1 MRKSGIKA
9 VIIATAL
16 AMTVT
21 AATATTVTAKKK
33 AKKTVVKLVNLDTA
47 ARKYVNKANA
57 SANKKKGTTSLK
69 VSVKGSVS
77 EGKFKKAVK
86 AIHCKG
92 LKSGTKAAFNDEV
105 LCPVWSKLS
114 VEDSGWYRKSDGK
127 YVNGGKYT
135 TFKVKFNNKK
145 MHEYSSYGK
154 VNYMKQAEKEIYNT
168 LAIFEKDFG
177 RKLTKAE
184 LGTFAVGY
192 CGDNGGLHFDG
203 NGGRKHNGNYVTSCA
218 KGISEKGTKG
228 GTNCMTRANAATR
241 VMRILGFKE
250 NECGIVANYATNHD
264 WNWWKV
270 SGTIY
275 VGDPSNM
282 GAFFVDDKGKEI
294 NPWVGDSISIDAIE
308 VGWGCVV
315 ENFFKLPEDAKWK
328 YLGYESYE
336 AYNEYKD
343 SLLYKVQNFYDM
355 DAYKKLDTLDPTVD
369 FETFT
374 KYQPICGLRTIT
386 EEECAKVIK
395 KTGNIWNIEPSDG
408 KKGTKW
414 KHSTI
419 HF

>member
-9 VIIATAL
+9 VILATAL
-16 AMTVT
+16 AMVVPTI
-21 AATATTVTAKKK
+21 ATTTVTAKKK
-33 AKKTVVKLVNLDTA
+33 AKKTVVKLVSLDTA

-86 AIHCKG
+86 AIHCRG

-105 LCPVWSKLS
+105 LCPVWSNLS
-114 VEDSGWYRKSDGK
+114 VEDND
-127 YVNGGKYT
+127 KYT
-135 TFKVKFNNKK
+135 TFEVKFNNKK

-192 CGDNGGLHFDG
+192 CGDNGGKHCGG
-203 NGGRKHNGNYVTSCA
+203 NGGEKYNDGSIYNDAYLDSCA
-218 KGISEKGTKG
+218 KGVTEKGTPG
-228 GTNCMTRANAATR
+228 WVACQGTANATTR

-250 NECGIVANYATNHD
+250 NECGIVYNDGTNHA

-294 NPWVGDSISIDAIE
+294 DWQE
-308 VGWGCVV
+308 VGWGSVA
-315 ENFFKLPEDAKWK
+315 ENFFVLSDQEIWK
-328 YLGYESYE
+328 YTEYGSYE
-336 AYNEYKD
+336 EWNKAKLDYIRNTTDFD
-343 SLLYKVQNFYDM
+343 SKE
-355 DAYKKLDTLDPTVD
+355 AKIEYKKLYPRVD
-369 FETFT
+369 FETYT
-374 KYQPICGLRTIT
+374 QYQPISGLRTIT
-386 EEECAKVIK
+386 EKECAKLIK
-395 KTGNIWNIEPSDG
+395 KYGNDGPVYIDASDG

>member
-21 AATATTVTAKKK
+21 ATTATTVTAKKK
-33 AKKTVVKLVNLDTA
+33 AKKTVVKLVSLDTA
-47 ARKYVNKANA
+47 ARKYVSKANS
-57 SANKKKGTTSLK
+57 SANKKKGTTGLT

-114 VEDSGWYRKSDGK
+114 VDD
-127 YVNGGKYT
+127 NGKYT
-135 TFKVKFNNKK
+135 TFKVKFDNKK
-145 MHEYSSYGK
+145 MHGYSSYGK

-192 CGDNGGLHFDG
+192 CGDNGGKHCGG
-203 NGGRKHNGNYVTSCA
+203 NGGEKYNDGSIYNDAYLDSCA
-218 KGISEKGTKG
+218 KGVTEKGTPG
-228 GTNCMTRANAATR
+228 WVACQGTANATTR

-250 NECGIVANYATNHD
+250 NECGIVYNDGTNHA

-294 NPWVGDSISIDAIE
+294 DWQE
-308 VGWGCVV
+308 VGWGSVT
-315 ENFFKLPEDAKWK
+315 ENFFKLPENAKWK

-343 SLLYKVQNFYDM
+343 SL
-355 DAYKKLDTLDPTVD
+355 AYKYINFRDQEAKAEWKKLDPTVN
-369 FETFT
+369 FETYT
-374 KYQPICGLRTIT
+374 QYQPISGLRTLT
-386 EEECAKVIK
+386 EGECAKLIK
-395 KTGNIWNIEPSDG
+395 KYGNDGPVYIDASDG

>member
-21 AATATTVTAKKK
+21 ATTATTVTAKKK
-33 AKKTVVKLVNLDTA
+33 AKKTVVKLVSLDTA

-57 SANKKKGTTSLK
+57 SANKKKGTTSLT
-69 VSVKGSVS
+69 VNVKGSVS

-114 VEDSGWYRKSDGK
+114 VDDSGWYRKSDGK

-135 TFKVKFNNKK
+135 TFEVKFNNKK

-192 CGDNGGLHFDG
+192 CGQRGGLHFGGD
-203 NGGRKHNGNYVTSCA
+203 GGRKHNGDYVKSCA
-218 KGISEKGTKG
+218 KGISEDDTKG
-228 GTNCMTRANAATR
+228 GANCMAKANAATR

-270 SGTIY
+270 SGTI
-275 VGDPSNM
+275 
-282 GAFFVDDKGKEI
+282 
-294 NPWVGDSISIDAIE
+294 
-308 VGWGCVV
+308 
-315 ENFFKLPEDAKWK
+315 
-328 YLGYESYE
+328 
-336 AYNEYKD
+336 
-343 SLLYKVQNFYDM
+343 
-355 DAYKKLDTLDPTVD
+355 
-369 FETFT
+369 
-374 KYQPICGLRTIT
+374 
-386 EEECAKVIK
+386 
-395 KTGNIWNIEPSDG
+395 
-408 KKGTKW
+408 
-414 KHSTI
+414 
-419 HF
+419 

>member
-16 AMTVT
+16 AIAVPTI
-21 AATATTVTAKKK
+21 ATTTVTAKKK
-33 AKKTVVKLVNLDTA
+33 VKKTVVKLVSLDTA

-77 EGKFKKAVK
+77 EGKFRNAVSK
-86 AIHCKG
+86 IHCKNVKKITAKVF
-92 LKSGTKAAFNDEV
+92 KSEI
-105 LCPVWSKLS
+105 LCPNWSRLS
-114 VEDSGWYRKSDGK
+114 VDD
-127 YVNGGKYT
+127 NDKYT
-135 TFKVKFNNKK
+135 TFEVKFNNKK
-145 MHEYSSYGK
+145 MHNFSSYGK
-154 VNYMKQAEKEIYNT
+154 VNYFEEVEKKIYKN
-168 LAIFEKDFG
+168 LAVFQKDFG

-192 CGDNGGLHFDG
+192 CGN
-203 NGGRKHNGNYVTSCA
+203 NGGRNSGGDGGRTYKDLGGYDSIYDHDYLDSCA
-218 KGISEKGTKG
+218 KGIAGKESKGVACAGLTK
-228 GTNCMTRANAATR
+228 AATR

-250 NECGIVANYATNHD
+250 NECGVVNNDGTNHA

-275 VGDPSNM
+275 VGDPTSM

-294 NPWVGDSISIDAIE
+294 NGNMSSDETYVQ
-308 VGWGCVV
+308 WGNVLSNKFEIPRMDV
-315 ENFFKLPEDAKWK
+315 WK
-328 YLGYESYE
+328 YTEYTSYE
-336 AYNEYKD
+336 EWDKAVKSFNEKYAGNWSDEADAQIDK
-343 SLLYKVQNFYDM
+343 LY
-355 DAYKKLDTLDPTVD
+355 PRVD

-374 KYQPICGLRTIT
+374 KYQPICGFRTIT
-386 EEECAKVIK
+386 EEECAAVIK
-395 KTGNIWNIEPSDG
+395 KTGDNWYIEPSDG

>member
-16 AMTVT
+16 AMAVPTI
-21 AATATTVTAKKK
+21 ATTTVTAKKK
-33 AKKTVVKLVNLDTA
+33 AKKTVVKLVSLDTA

-57 SANKKKGTTSLK
+57 SANKKKGTTSLT
-69 VSVKGSVS
+69 VSIKGSVS

-114 VEDSGWYRKSDGK
+114 VDD
-127 YVNGGKYT
+127 NDKYT
-135 TFKVKFNNKK
+135 TFEVKFNNKK

-154 VNYMKQAEKEIYNT
+154 VNYMKQTEKEIYNA

-192 CGDNGGLHFDG
+192 CGVEGGRHKGG
-203 NGGRKHNGNYVTSCA
+203 NGGEKYDGSYISSCA
-218 KGISEKGTKG
+218 RAISAGTKG
-228 GTNCMTRANAATR
+228 PGVMCQGTADATTR
-241 VMRILGFKE
+241 VMRVLGFKE
-250 NECGIVANYATNHD
+250 NECGVVYNDGTNHC

-275 VGDPSNM
+275 VGDPSSM

-294 NPWVGDSISIDAIE
+294 NANIGMDNVCVQWGNVLSNKFE
-308 VGWGCVV
+308 VPRMDV
-315 ENFFKLPEDAKWK
+315 WK
-328 YLGYESYE
+328 YTEYGSYE
-336 AYNEYKD
+336 EWEKAVKSFNEKYAGNWSDEADAQIDK
-343 SLLYKVQNFYDM
+343 LY
-355 DAYKKLDTLDPTVD
+355 PTVD
-369 FETFT
+369 FKTFT
-374 KYQPICGLRTIT
+374 KYQPISGLCTIT
-386 EEECAKVIK
+386 EKECAKVIK
-395 KTGNIWNIEPSDG
+395 KTGDNWYIEPSDG

>member
-154 VNYMKQAEKEIYNT
+154 VNYMKQTEKEIYNT

-192 CGDNGGLHFDG
+192 CGDEGGLHRGGDG
-203 NGGRKHNGNYVTSCA
+203 GSKWKGDYTNNCA
-218 KGISEKGTKG
+218 KGISEEGTKG
-228 GTNCMTRANAATR
+228 GANCETKANAATR
-241 VMRILGFKE
+241 AMRILGFKE
-250 NECGIVANYATNHD
+250 NECGIVYNYATNHG

-275 VGDPSNM
+275 VGDPTSM

-294 NPWVGDSISIDAIE
+294 DWQE
-308 VGWGCVV
+308 VGWGSVV
-315 ENFFKLPEDAKWK
+315 ENCFVLSDQEIWK
-328 YLGYESYE
+328 YTEYGSYE
-336 AYNEYKD
+336 EWNKAKLNYIRNTTDFD
-343 SLLYKVQNFYDM
+343 SKE
-355 DAYKKLDTLDPTVD
+355 AKIEYKKLYPRVD
-369 FETFT
+369 FETYT
-374 KYQPICGLRTIT
+374 QYQPISGLRTIT
-386 EEECAKVIK
+386 EKECAKVIK
-395 KTGNIWNIEPSDG
+395 KTGDNWYIEPSDG

>member
-21 AATATTVTAKKK
+21 ATTATTVTAKKK
-33 AKKTVVKLVNLDTA
+33 AKKTVVKLVSLDTA

-57 SANKKKGTTSLK
+57 SANKKKGTTSLT
-69 VSVKGSVS
+69 VNVKGSVS

-105 LCPVWSKLS
+105 LCPVWSNLS
-114 VEDSGWYRKSDGK
+114 VKRT
-127 YVNGGKYT
+127 GKYT

-145 MHEYSSYGK
+145 MHGYSSYGK

-192 CGDNGGLHFDG
+192 CGDEGGLHRGGDG
-203 NGGRKHNGNYVTSCA
+203 GSKWKGDYTNNCA
-218 KGISEKGTKG
+218 KGISEEGTKG
-228 GTNCMTRANAATR
+228 GANCETKANAATR

-250 NECGIVANYATNHD
+250 NECGIVYNYATNHG

-275 VGDPSNM
+275 VGDPTSM

-294 NPWVGDSISIDAIE
+294 DWQE
-308 VGWGCVV
+308 VGWGCVT
-315 ENFFKLPEDAKWK
+315 ENFFKLPENAKWK

-343 SLLYKVQNFYDM
+343 SL
-355 DAYKKLDTLDPTVD
+355 AYKYINFRDQEAKAEWKKLDPTVD

-374 KYQPICGLRTIT
+374 KYQPISGLRTIT
-386 EEECAKVIK
+386 EKECAAVIK
-395 KTGNIWNIEPSDG
+395 KYYGKEWRTDDETTYIDPSDG

>member
-16 AMTVT
+16 AMAVPTI
-21 AATATTVTAKKK
+21 ATTTVTAKKK
-33 AKKTVVKLVNLDTA
+33 AKKTVVKLVSLDTA

-77 EGKFKKAVK
+77 EGKFRAAVK

-105 LCPVWSKLS
+105 LCPVWSNLS
-114 VEDSGWYRKSDGK
+114 VKRT
-127 YVNGGKYT
+127 GKYT

-145 MHEYSSYGK
+145 MHGYSSYGK

-168 LAIFEKDFG
+168 LGVFEKDFG

-192 CGDNGGLHFDG
+192 CGMEGGLHFDG
-203 NGGRKHNGNYVTSCA
+203 NGVKDGQGGKDCTTSCA

-228 GTNCMTRANAATR
+228 STNCSGRADATTR

-250 NECGIVANYATNHD
+250 NECGVVYNYATNHA

-270 SGTIY
+270 SRTIY
-275 VGDPSNM
+275 VGDPTSM

-294 NPWVGDSISIDAIE
+294 DWQE
-308 VGWGCVV
+308 VGWGSVV
-315 ENFFKLPEDAKWK
+315 ENCFVLSDQEIWK
-328 YLGYESYE
+328 YTEYGSYE
-336 AYNEYKD
+336 EWNKAVKD
-343 SLLYKVQNFYDM
+343 YWNNTTDFDSKE
-355 DAYKKLDTLDPTVD
+355 AKIEYKKLYPRVD
-369 FETFT
+369 FETYT
-374 KYQPICGLRTIT
+374 QYQPISGLRTIT
-386 EEECAKVIK
+386 EKECAKVIK
-395 KTGNIWNIEPSDG
+395 KTGDNWYIEPSDG

>member
-9 VIIATAL
+9 VILATAL

-21 AATATTVTAKKK
+21 AANATTVTAKKK
-33 AKKTVVKLVNLDTA
+33 AKKTVVKLVSLDTA
-47 ARKYVNKANA
+47 ARKYVNKANS

-77 EGKFKKAVK
+77 EEKFKKAVK

-105 LCPVWSKLS
+105 LCPVWSNLS
-114 VEDSGWYRKSDGK
+114 VKRTD
-127 YVNGGKYT
+127 KYT

-145 MHEYSSYGK
+145 MHGYSSYGK

-192 CGDNGGLHFDG
+192 CGDNGGVHCGG
-203 NGGRKHNGNYVTSCA
+203 NGGEKYNDGSIYNDAYLDSCA
-218 KGISEKGTKG
+218 KGVTEKGTPG
-228 GTNCMTRANAATR
+228 WVACQGTANAATR

-250 NECGIVANYATNHD
+250 NECGIVYNDGTNHA

-282 GAFFVDDKGKEI
+282 GAFFVDDRGKEI
-294 NPWVGDSISIDAIE
+294 NGNTSSDDTYVQ
-308 VGWGCVV
+308 WGNVLS
-315 ENFFKLPEDAKWK
+315 NKFYLHKDLNWK
-328 YLGYESYE
+328 YFGYESRDAQWNCEETLRHKYLDLGDEKAGDELDKLYE
-336 AYNEYKD
+336 
-343 SLLYKVQNFYDM
+343 VTM
-355 DAYKKLDTLDPTVD
+355 D

-374 KYQPICGLRTIT
+374 KYQSISGLRTIT
-386 EEECAKVIK
+386 EKECAKVIK
-395 KTGNIWNIEPSDG
+395 KTGDNWYIEPSDG

>member
-33 AKKTVVKLVNLDTA
+33 AKKTVVKLVSLDTA
-47 ARKYVNKANA
+47 ARKYVNKANS
-57 SANKKKGTTSLK
+57 SANKKKGTTSLT

-154 VNYMKQAEKEIYNT
+154 VNYMKQAEKEIYST

-192 CGDNGGLHFDG
+192 CGQRGGLHFGGD
-203 NGGRKHNGNYVTSCA
+203 GGRKHNGDYVKSCA
-218 KGISEKGTKG
+218 KGISEDDTKG
-228 GTNCMTRANAATR
+228 GANCMAKANAATR

-250 NECGIVANYATNHD
+250 DECGIVANYATNHD

-294 NPWVGDSISIDAIE
+294 DWQE
-308 VGWGCVV
+308 VGWGSVA
-315 ENFFKLPEDAKWK
+315 ENCFVLSDQEIWK
-328 YLGYESYE
+328 YTEYGSYE
-336 AYNEYKD
+336 EWNKAVKD
-343 SLLYKVQNFYDM
+343 YWNNTTDFDSKE
-355 DAYKKLDTLDPTVD
+355 AKIEYKKLYPRVD
-369 FETFT
+369 FETYT
-374 KYQPICGLRTIT
+374 QYQPISGLRTIT
-386 EEECAKVIK
+386 EGECAKLIK
-395 KTGNIWNIEPSDG
+395 KYGNDGPVYIDASDG

>member
-16 AMTVT
+16 AMTVPT
-21 AATATTVTAKKK
+21 IATTTVTAKKK
-33 AKKTVVKLVNLDTA
+33 AKKTVVKLVSLDTA
-47 ARKYVNKANA
+47 ARKYVNKANS

-114 VEDSGWYRKSDGK
+114 VDD
-127 YVNGGKYT
+127 NDKYT

-145 MHEYSSYGK
+145 MHRYSSYGK
-154 VNYMKQAEKEIYNT
+154 VNYMKQTEKEIYNT
-168 LAIFEKDFG
+168 LAVFEKDFG

-192 CGDNGGLHFDG
+192 CGMEGGLHFDG
-203 NGGRKHNGNYVTSCA
+203 NGVKDGQGGEDCTTSCA

-228 GTNCMTRANAATR
+228 STNCSGRADATTR

-250 NECGIVANYATNHD
+250 NECGVVYNYATNHA

-275 VGDPSNM
+275 VGDPTSM

-294 NPWVGDSISIDAIE
+294 NANMSSDETYVQ
-308 VGWGCVV
+308 WGNVLS
-315 ENFFKLPEDAKWK
+315 NKFYLHNDLNWK
-328 YLGYESYE
+328 YFGYESRETQSDYMETLLNRYWNFGDKE
-336 AYNEYKD
+336 AVDEFD
-343 SLLYKVQNFYDM
+343 
-355 DAYKKLDTLDPTVD
+355 KLGEVTMD

-374 KYQPICGLRTIT
+374 KYQPISGLRTIT
-386 EEECAKVIK
+386 EGECAKVIK
-395 KTGNIWNIEPSDG
+395 KTGDNWYIEPSDG

>member
-16 AMTVT
+16 AMAVPTI
-21 AATATTVTAKKK
+21 ATTTVTAKKK
-33 AKKTVVKLVNLDTA
+33 AKKTVVKLVSLDTA

-57 SANKKKGTTSLK
+57 SANKKKGTTSLT
-69 VSVKGSVS
+69 VSIKGSVS

-114 VEDSGWYRKSDGK
+114 VDD
-127 YVNGGKYT
+127 NDKYT
-135 TFKVKFNNKK
+135 TFEVKFNNKK

-192 CGDNGGLHFDG
+192 CGQRGGLHFGGDG
-203 NGGRKHNGNYVTSCA
+203 GSKWKGDYINNCA

-228 GTNCMTRANAATR
+228 GANCETKANAATR

-250 NECGIVANYATNHD
+250 NECGIVYNYATNHG

-294 NPWVGDSISIDAIE
+294 DWQE
-308 VGWGCVV
+308 VGWGCVA
-315 ENFFKLPEDAKWK
+315 ENFFKLPENAKWK
-328 YLGYESYE
+328 YLGYESYK

-355 DAYKKLDTLDPTVD
+355 DAYKKLDTLDPTVN
-369 FETFT
+369 FETYT
-374 KYQPICGLRTIT
+374 QYQPISGLRTIT
-386 EEECAKVIK
+386 EKECAKLIK
-395 KTGNIWNIEPSDG
+395 KYGNDGPVYIDASDG

>member
-1 MRKSGIKA
+1 MRKSGIK
-9 VIIATAL
+9 VVVLATAL
-16 AMTVT
+16 AMAVT
-21 AATATTVTAKKK
+21 ATTATTVTAKKK
-33 AKKTVVKLVNLDTA
+33 AKKTVVKLVSLDTA
-47 ARKYVNKANA
+47 ARKYVSKANS
-57 SANKKKGTTSLK
+57 SANKKKGTTGLT

-114 VEDSGWYRKSDGK
+114 VDD
-127 YVNGGKYT
+127 NGKYT
-135 TFKVKFNNKK
+135 TFKVKFDNKK
-145 MHEYSSYGK
+145 MHGYSSYGK

-192 CGDNGGLHFDG
+192 CGDNGGKHCGG
-203 NGGRKHNGNYVTSCA
+203 NGGEKYNDGSIYNDAYLDSCA
-218 KGISEKGTKG
+218 KGVTEKGTPG
-228 GTNCMTRANAATR
+228 WVACQGTANATTR

-250 NECGIVANYATNHD
+250 NECGIVYNDGTNHA

-294 NPWVGDSISIDAIE
+294 DWQE
-308 VGWGCVV
+308 VGWGSVT
-315 ENFFKLPEDAKWK
+315 ENFFKLPENAKWK

-343 SLLYKVQNFYDM
+343 SL
-355 DAYKKLDTLDPTVD
+355 AYKYINFRDQEAKAEWKKLDPTVN
-369 FETFT
+369 FETYT
-374 KYQPICGLRTIT
+374 QYQPISGLRTLT
-386 EEECAKVIK
+386 EGECAKLIK
-395 KTGNIWNIEPSDG
+395 KYGNDGPVYIDASDG

>member
-1 MRKSGIKA
+1 MRKSGIKV

-16 AMTVT
+16 AMMVT
-21 AATATTVTAKKK
+21 ATTTTTVTAKKK
-33 AKKTVVKLVNLDTA
+33 AKKTVLKLVSLDTA
-47 ARKYVNKANA
+47 ARKYVNKANS
-57 SANKKKGTTSLK
+57 SANKKKGTTSLT

-77 EGKFKKAVK
+77 EGKFRNAVSK
-86 AIHCKG
+86 IHCKNVKKITAKVF
-92 LKSGTKAAFNDEV
+92 KSEI

-114 VEDSGWYRKSDGK
+114 VRD
-127 YVNGGKYT
+127 NGKYT

-145 MHEYSSYGK
+145 MHNFSSYGK
-154 VNYMKQAEKEIYNT
+154 VNYFEEVEKKIYKN
-168 LAIFEKDFG
+168 LAVFQKDFG

-192 CGDNGGLHFDG
+192 CGN
-203 NGGRKHNGNYVTSCA
+203 NGGRNSGGDGGRTYKDLGGYDSIYDHDYLDSCA
-218 KGISEKGTKG
+218 KGVAGKESKGVACAGLTK
-228 GTNCMTRANAATR
+228 AATR

-250 NECGIVANYATNHD
+250 NECGVVNNDGTNHA

-275 VGDPSNM
+275 VGDPTNM

-294 NPWVGDSISIDAIE
+294 NANMSSDDTYVQ
-308 VGWGCVV
+308 WGNVLS
-315 ENFFKLPEDAKWK
+315 NKFYLHNDLNWK
-328 YLGYESYE
+328 YFGYESRE
-336 AYNEYKD
+336 AQSDYMET
-343 SLLYKVQNFYDM
+343 LLNRYWNFGDEEAV
-355 DAYKKLDTLDPTVD
+355 DEFDKLGEVTMD

-374 KYQPICGLRTIT
+374 KYQPISGLRTIT
-386 EEECAKVIK
+386 EGECAKVIK
-395 KTGNIWNIEPSDG
+395 KTGDNWYIEPSDG

>member
-1 MRKSGIKA
+1 MRKSGIKM
-9 VIIATAL
+9 VILATAL

-21 AATATTVTAKKK
+21 ATTATTVTAKKK
-33 AKKTVVKLVNLDTA
+33 AKKTVVKLVSLDTA

-57 SANKKKGTTSLK
+57 SANKKKGTTSLT

-135 TFKVKFNNKK
+135 TFKVKFDNKK
-145 MHEYSSYGK
+145 MHGYSSYGK

-177 RKLTKAE
+177 RKLSKAE

-192 CGDNGGLHFDG
+192 CGQRGGLHFGGD
-203 NGGRKHNGNYVTSCA
+203 GGRKHNGDYVKSCA
-218 KGISEKGTKG
+218 KGISEDDTKG
-228 GTNCMTRANAATR
+228 GANCMAKANAATR

-294 NPWVGDSISIDAIE
+294 DANMSSDE
-308 VGWGCVV
+308 TYVQWGNVLS
-315 ENFFKLPEDAKWK
+315 NKFYLHNDLNWK
-328 YLGYESYE
+328 YFGYESRE
-336 AYNEYKD
+336 AQSDYMET
-343 SLLYKVQNFYDM
+343 LLNRYWNFGDKEAV
-355 DAYKKLDTLDPTVD
+355 DEFDKLGEVTMD

-374 KYQPICGLRTIT
+374 KYQPISGLCTIT
-386 EEECAKVIK
+386 EKECAKVIK
-395 KTGNIWNIEPSDG
+395 KTGDNWYIEPSDG

>member
-9 VIIATAL
+9 VILATAL

-33 AKKTVVKLVNLDTA
+33 AKKTVVKLVSLDTA

-77 EGKFKKAVK
+77 EGKFKKAIK

-105 LCPVWSKLS
+105 LCTVWSKLS
-114 VEDSGWYRKSDGK
+114 VDD
-127 YVNGGKYT
+127 NGKYT

-154 VNYMKQAEKEIYNT
+154 VNYMKQTEKEIYNT
-168 LAIFEKDFG
+168 LAVFEKDFG

-192 CGDNGGLHFDG
+192 CGKEGGNNSDG
-203 NGGRKHNGNYVTSCA
+203 DGGRKYDGYYVRSCA
-218 KGISEKGTKG
+218 KGISQKGTKG
-228 GTNCMTRANAATR
+228 PGVLCAGTANATVR

-250 NECGIVANYATNHD
+250 NECGIVYNHATDHD

-275 VGDPSNM
+275 VGDPTSM

-294 NPWVGDSISIDAIE
+294 NGNTSSDETYVQ
-308 VGWGCVV
+308 WGNVLS
-315 ENFFKLPEDAKWK
+315 NKFYLHKDLNWK
-328 YLGYESYE
+328 YFGYESRDAQWDCEETLRHKYLDLGDEKAGDELDKLYE
-336 AYNEYKD
+336 
-343 SLLYKVQNFYDM
+343 VTM
-355 DAYKKLDTLDPTVD
+355 D

-386 EEECAKVIK
+386 EKECAAVIK
-395 KTGNIWNIEPSDG
+395 KYYGKKWRTDDETTYIDPSDG

>member
-21 AATATTVTAKKK
+21 AATAMTVTAKKK
-33 AKKTVVKLVNLDTA
+33 AKKTVVKLVSLDTA

-57 SANKKKGTTSLK
+57 SANKKKGTTSLT
-69 VSVKGSVS
+69 VSIKGSVS

-135 TFKVKFNNKK
+135 TFKVKFDNKK
-145 MHEYSSYGK
+145 MHGYSSYGK

-192 CGDNGGLHFDG
+192 CGMEGGRHKGG
-203 NGGRKHNGNYVTSCA
+203 NGVKDSKNGEDCTTSCA
-218 KGISEKGTKG
+218 QGISIGTSG
-228 GTNCMTRANAATR
+228 STNCSGMADAATR

-250 NECGIVANYATNHD
+250 NECGIVYNDGTNHA

-294 NPWVGDSISIDAIE
+294 DWQE
-308 VGWGCVV
+308 VGWGSVT
-315 ENFFKLPEDAKWK
+315 ENFFKLPENAKWK

-343 SLLYKVQNFYDM
+343 SL
-355 DAYKKLDTLDPTVD
+355 AYKYINFRDQEAKAEWKKLDPTVN
-369 FETFT
+369 FETYT
-374 KYQPICGLRTIT
+374 QYQPISGLRTLT
-386 EEECAKVIK
+386 EGECAKLIK
-395 KTGNIWNIEPSDG
+395 KYGNDGPVYIDASDG

>member
-21 AATATTVTAKKK
+21 ATTATTVTAKKK
-33 AKKTVVKLVNLDTA
+33 AKKTVVKLVSLDTA

-57 SANKKKGTTSLK
+57 SANKKKGTTSLT
-69 VSVKGSVS
+69 VNVKGSVS

-114 VEDSGWYRKSDGK
+114 VDD
-127 YVNGGKYT
+127 NDKYT
-135 TFKVKFNNKK
+135 TFEVKFNNKK

-154 VNYMKQAEKEIYNT
+154 VNYMKQAEKEIYST

-192 CGDNGGLHFDG
+192 CGDKGGVHRGG
-203 NGGRKHNGNYVTSCA
+203 NGVKDGQGGEDCTTSCA
-218 KGISEKGTKG
+218 QGISIGTSG
-228 GTNCMTRANAATR
+228 STNCSGKADAVTR

-250 NECGIVANYATNHD
+250 NECGVVYNYATNHA

-275 VGDPSNM
+275 VGDPTSM

-294 NPWVGDSISIDAIE
+294 NANMSSDETYVQ
-308 VGWGCVV
+308 WGNVLSNKFEIPRMDV
-315 ENFFKLPEDAKWK
+315 WK
-328 YLGYESYE
+328 YTEYTSYE
-336 AYNEYKD
+336 EWDKAVKSFNEKYAGNWSDEADAQIDK
-343 SLLYKVQNFYDM
+343 LY
-355 DAYKKLDTLDPTVD
+355 PRVD

-374 KYQPICGLRTIT
+374 KYQPISGLRTIT
-386 EEECAKVIK
+386 EKECAKVIK
-395 KTGNIWNIEPSDG
+395 KTGDDWYIEPSDG

>member
-16 AMTVT
+16 AMAVPTI
-21 AATATTVTAKKK
+21 ATTTVTAKKK
-33 AKKTVVKLVNLDTA
+33 AKKTVVKLVSLDTA

-77 EGKFKKAVK
+77 EGKFRAAVK

-105 LCPVWSKLS
+105 LCPVWSNLS
-114 VEDSGWYRKSDGK
+114 VKRT
-127 YVNGGKYT
+127 GKYT

-145 MHEYSSYGK
+145 MHGYSSYGK

-168 LAIFEKDFG
+168 LGVFEKDFG

-192 CGDNGGLHFDG
+192 CGMEGGLHFDG
-203 NGGRKHNGNYVTSCA
+203 NGVKDGQGGKDCTTSCA

-228 GTNCMTRANAATR
+228 STNCSGRADATTR

-250 NECGIVANYATNHD
+250 NECGVVYNYATNHA

-270 SGTIY
+270 SRTIY
-275 VGDPSNM
+275 VGDPTSM

-294 NPWVGDSISIDAIE
+294 DWQE
-308 VGWGCVV
+308 VGWGSVV
-315 ENFFKLPEDAKWK
+315 ENCFVLSDQEIWK
-328 YLGYESYE
+328 YTEYGSYE
-336 AYNEYKD
+336 EWNKAVKD
-343 SLLYKVQNFYDM
+343 YWNNTTDFDSKEAKIEQ
-355 DAYKKLDTLDPTVD
+355 KKLYPRVD
-369 FETFT
+369 FETYT
-374 KYQPICGLRTIT
+374 QYQPISGLRTIT
-386 EEECAKVIK
+386 EKECAKVIK
-395 KTGNIWNIEPSDG
+395 KTGDNWYIEPSDG

>member
-9 VIIATAL
+9 VILATAL

-21 AATATTVTAKKK
+21 AANATTVTAKKK
-33 AKKTVVKLVNLDTA
+33 AKKTVVKLVSLDTA
-47 ARKYVNKANA
+47 ARKYVNKANS

-135 TFKVKFNNKK
+135 TFKVKFDNKK
-145 MHEYSSYGK
+145 MHGYSSYGK

-168 LAIFEKDFG
+168 LGVFEKDFG

-192 CGDNGGLHFDG
+192 CGQRGGLHFGGD
-203 NGGRKHNGNYVTSCA
+203 GGRKHNGDYVKSCA
-218 KGISEKGTKG
+218 KGISEDDTKG
-228 GTNCMTRANAATR
+228 GANCMAKANAATR

-294 NPWVGDSISIDAIE
+294 DWQE
-308 VGWGCVV
+308 VGWGCVA
-315 ENFFKLPEDAKWK
+315 ENFFKLPENAKWK

-343 SLLYKVQNFYDM
+343 SL
-355 DAYKKLDTLDPTVD
+355 AYKYINFRDQEAKAEWKKLDPTVD
-369 FETFT
+369 FETYT
-374 KYQPICGLRTIT
+374 QYQPISGLRTIT
-386 EEECAKVIK
+386 EKECAAVIK
-395 KTGNIWNIEPSDG
+395 KYYGKNWLTDDETTYIDASDG

>member
-16 AMTVT
+16 AMTVPT
-21 AATATTVTAKKK
+21 IATTTVTAKKK
-33 AKKTVVKLVNLDTA
+33 AKKTVVKLVSLDTA

-57 SANKKKGTTSLK
+57 SANKKKGTTSLT

-114 VEDSGWYRKSDGK
+114 VND
-127 YVNGGKYT
+127 NGKYT
-135 TFKVKFNNKK
+135 TFKVKFDNKK
-145 MHEYSSYGK
+145 MHGYSSYGK

-192 CGDNGGLHFDG
+192 CGDNGGKHCGG
-203 NGGRKHNGNYVTSCA
+203 NGGEKYNDGSIYNDAYLDSCA
-218 KGISEKGTKG
+218 KGVTEKGTPG
-228 GTNCMTRANAATR
+228 WVACQGTANATTR

-250 NECGIVANYATNHD
+250 NECGIVYNDGTNHA

-294 NPWVGDSISIDAIE
+294 DWQE
-308 VGWGCVV
+308 VGWGCVT
-315 ENFFKLPEDAKWK
+315 ENFFKLPENAKWK
-328 YLGYESYE
+328 YLGYESYK

-355 DAYKKLDTLDPTVD
+355 DAYKKLDTLDPTVN
-369 FETFT
+369 FETYT
-374 KYQPICGLRTIT
+374 QYQPISGLRTIT
-386 EEECAKVIK
+386 EKECAAVIK
-395 KTGNIWNIEPSDG
+395 KYYGKEWRTDDETTYIDPSDG

>member
-16 AMTVT
+16 AMAVPTI
-21 AATATTVTAKKK
+21 ATTTVTAKKK
-33 AKKTVVKLVNLDTA
+33 AKKTVVKLVSLDTA

-77 EGKFKKAVK
+77 EGKFRAAVK

-192 CGDNGGLHFDG
+192 CGDNGGVHRGG
-203 NGGRKHNGNYVTSCA
+203 NGGEKYNDGSIYNDAYLDSCA
-218 KGISEKGTKG
+218 KGVTEKDTPGWVACQGT
-228 GTNCMTRANAATR
+228 ANAATR

-250 NECGIVANYATNHD
+250 NECGIVYNDGTNHA

-294 NPWVGDSISIDAIE
+294 DWQE
-308 VGWGCVV
+308 VGWGSVV
-315 ENFFKLPEDAKWK
+315 ENCFVLSDQEIWK
-328 YLGYESYE
+328 YTEYGSYE
-336 AYNEYKD
+336 EWNKAKLNYIRNTTDFD
-343 SLLYKVQNFYDM
+343 SKE
-355 DAYKKLDTLDPTVD
+355 AKIEYKKLYPRVD
-369 FETFT
+369 FETYT
-374 KYQPICGLRTIT
+374 QYQPISGLRTIT
-386 EEECAKVIK
+386 EKECAKVIK
-395 KTGNIWNIEPSDG
+395 KTGDNWYIEPSDG

>member
-16 AMTVT
+16 AMAVPTI
-21 AATATTVTAKKK
+21 ATTTVTAKKK
-33 AKKTVVKLVNLDTA
+33 AKKTVVKLVSLDTA

-77 EGKFKKAVK
+77 EGKFRAAVK

-105 LCPVWSKLS
+105 LCPVWSNLS
-114 VEDSGWYRKSDGK
+114 VKRT
-127 YVNGGKYT
+127 GKYT

-145 MHEYSSYGK
+145 MHGYSSYGK

-192 CGDNGGLHFDG
+192 CGDEGGLHRGGDG
-203 NGGRKHNGNYVTSCA
+203 GSKWKGDYTNNCA
-218 KGISEKGTKG
+218 KGISEEGTKG
-228 GTNCMTRANAATR
+228 GANCETKANAATR

-250 NECGIVANYATNHD
+250 NECGIVYNYATNHG

-275 VGDPSNM
+275 VGDPTSM

-294 NPWVGDSISIDAIE
+294 DWQE
-308 VGWGCVV
+308 VGWGNVA
-315 ENFFKLPEDAKWK
+315 ENFFTLSDEEVWK
-328 YLGYESYE
+328 YTEYGSYE
-336 AYNEYKD
+336 EWNKAVKD
-343 SLLYKVQNFYDM
+343 YWNNTTDFDSKKAKIV
-355 DAYKKLDTLDPTVD
+355 YKKLYPTVN

-374 KYQPICGLRTIT
+374 KYQPISGLRTLT
-386 EEECAKVIK
+386 ESECAKLIK
-395 KTGNIWNIEPSDG
+395 KYGNDGPVYIDASDG

>member
-1 MRKSGIKA
+1 MRKSGIKV

-16 AMTVT
+16 AMAVT
-21 AATATTVTAKKK
+21 ATTTTTVTAKKK
-33 AKKTVVKLVNLDTA
+33 AKKTVVKLVSLDTA
-47 ARKYVNKANA
+47 ARKYVNKANS

-77 EGKFKKAVK
+77 EEKFKKAVK

-105 LCPVWSKLS
+105 LCPVWSNLS
-114 VEDSGWYRKSDGK
+114 VKRT
-127 YVNGGKYT
+127 GKYT

-145 MHEYSSYGK
+145 MHGYSSYGK

-192 CGDNGGLHFDG
+192 CGLEGGLHFDG
-203 NGGRKHNGNYVTSCA
+203 NGVKDGQGSKDCTTSCA

-228 GTNCMTRANAATR
+228 STNCSGRADATTR

-250 NECGIVANYATNHD
+250 NECGVVYNYATNHA

-275 VGDPSNM
+275 VGDPTSM

-294 NPWVGDSISIDAIE
+294 DWQE
-308 VGWGCVV
+308 VGWGSVT

-343 SLLYKVQNFYDM
+343 SL
-355 DAYKKLDTLDPTVD
+355 AYKYINFRDQEAKAEWKKLDPTVD
-369 FETFT
+369 FETYT
-374 KYQPICGLRTIT
+374 QYQPISGLRTLT
-386 EEECAKVIK
+386 EKECAKLIK
-395 KTGNIWNIEPSDG
+395 KYGNDGPVYIDASDG

>member
-9 VIIATAL
+9 VILATAL

-33 AKKTVVKLVNLDTA
+33 AKKTVVKLVSLDTA

-57 SANKKKGTTSLK
+57 SANKKKGTTSLT

-114 VEDSGWYRKSDGK
+114 VND
-127 YVNGGKYT
+127 NGKYT
-135 TFKVKFNNKK
+135 TFKVKFDNKK
-145 MHEYSSYGK
+145 MHGYSSYGK

-192 CGDNGGLHFDG
+192 CGDNGGKHCGG
-203 NGGRKHNGNYVTSCA
+203 NGGEKYNDGSIYNDAYLDSCA
-218 KGISEKGTKG
+218 KGVTEKGTPG
-228 GTNCMTRANAATR
+228 WVACQGTANATTR

-250 NECGIVANYATNHD
+250 NECGIVYNDGTNHA

-294 NPWVGDSISIDAIE
+294 DWQE
-308 VGWGCVV
+308 VGWGCVT
-315 ENFFKLPEDAKWK
+315 ENFFKLPENAKWK
-328 YLGYESYE
+328 YLGYESYK

-355 DAYKKLDTLDPTVD
+355 DAYKKLDTLDPTVN
-369 FETFT
+369 FETYT
-374 KYQPICGLRTIT
+374 QYQPISGLRTIT
-386 EEECAKVIK
+386 EKECAAVIK
-395 KTGNIWNIEPSDG
+395 KYYGKEWRTDDETTYIDPSDG

>member
-1 MRKSGIKA
+1 MRRSGIKA

-16 AMTVT
+16 AMAVT
-21 AATATTVTAKKK
+21 ATTTTTVTAKKK
-33 AKKTVVKLVNLDTA
+33 AKKTVVKLVSLDTA

-77 EGKFKKAVK
+77 EEKFKKAVK

-105 LCPVWSKLS
+105 LCPVWSNLS
-114 VEDSGWYRKSDGK
+114 VKRT
-127 YVNGGKYT
+127 GKYT

-145 MHEYSSYGK
+145 MHGYSSYGK

-192 CGDNGGLHFDG
+192 CGDEGGLHRGGDG
-203 NGGRKHNGNYVTSCA
+203 GSKWKGDYTNNCA

-228 GTNCMTRANAATR
+228 GANCETKANAATR

-250 NECGIVANYATNHD
+250 NECGIVYNYATNHG

-275 VGDPSNM
+275 VGDPTSM

-294 NPWVGDSISIDAIE
+294 DWQE
-308 VGWGCVV
+308 VGWGSVA

-355 DAYKKLDTLDPTVD
+355 DAYKKLDTLDPTVG
-369 FETFT
+369 FETYT
-374 KYQPICGLRTIT
+374 QYQPISGLRTLT
-386 EEECAKVIK
+386 EKECAKLIK
-395 KTGNIWNIEPSDG
+395 KYGNDGPVYIDASDG

>member
-16 AMTVT
+16 AMTVPT
-21 AATATTVTAKKK
+21 IATTTVTAKKK
-33 AKKTVVKLVNLDTA
+33 AKKTVVKLVSLDTA

-57 SANKKKGTTSLK
+57 SANKKKGTTSLT

-114 VEDSGWYRKSDGK
+114 VDD
-127 YVNGGKYT
+127 NGKYT
-135 TFKVKFNNKK
+135 TFKVKFDNKK
-145 MHEYSSYGK
+145 MHGYSSYGK

-192 CGDNGGLHFDG
+192 CGDNGGKHCGG
-203 NGGRKHNGNYVTSCA
+203 NGGEKYNDGSIYNDAYLDSCA
-218 KGISEKGTKG
+218 KGVTEKGTPG
-228 GTNCMTRANAATR
+228 WVACQGTANATTR

-250 NECGIVANYATNHD
+250 NECGIVYNDGTNHA

-294 NPWVGDSISIDAIE
+294 DWQE
-308 VGWGCVV
+308 VGWGCVT
-315 ENFFKLPEDAKWK
+315 ENFFKLPENAKWK
-328 YLGYESYE
+328 YLGYESYK

-355 DAYKKLDTLDPTVD
+355 DAYKKLDTLDPTVN
-369 FETFT
+369 FETYT
-374 KYQPICGLRTIT
+374 QYQPISGLRTIT
-386 EEECAKVIK
+386 EKECAAVIK
-395 KTGNIWNIEPSDG
+395 KYYGKEWRTDDETTYIDPSDG

>member
-1 MRKSGIKA
+1 M
-9 VIIATAL
+9 
-16 AMTVT
+16 
-21 AATATTVTAKKK
+21 
-33 AKKTVVKLVNLDTA
+33 
-47 ARKYVNKANA
+47 
-57 SANKKKGTTSLK
+57 
-69 VSVKGSVS
+69 
-77 EGKFKKAVK
+77 
-86 AIHCKG
+86 
-92 LKSGTKAAFNDEV
+92 ND
-105 LCPVWSKLS
+105 
-114 VEDSGWYRKSDGK
+114 
-127 YVNGGKYT
+127 NGKYT
-135 TFKVKFNNKK
+135 TFKVKFDNKK
-145 MHEYSSYGK
+145 MHGYSSYGK

-192 CGDNGGLHFDG
+192 CGDNGGKHCGG
-203 NGGRKHNGNYVTSCA
+203 NGGEKYNDGSIYNDAYLDSCA
-218 KGISEKGTKG
+218 KGVTEKGTPG
-228 GTNCMTRANAATR
+228 WVACQGTANATTR

-250 NECGIVANYATNHD
+250 NECGIVYNDGTNHA

-294 NPWVGDSISIDAIE
+294 DWQE
-308 VGWGCVV
+308 VGWGCVT
-315 ENFFKLPEDAKWK
+315 ENFFKLPENAKWK
-328 YLGYESYE
+328 YLGYESYK

-355 DAYKKLDTLDPTVD
+355 DAYKKLDTLDPTVN
-369 FETFT
+369 FETYT
-374 KYQPICGLRTIT
+374 QYQPISGLRTIT
-386 EEECAKVIK
+386 EKECAAVIK
-395 KTGNIWNIEPSDG
+395 KYYGKEWRTDDETTYIDPSDG

>member
-16 AMTVT
+16 AMAVPTI
-21 AATATTVTAKKK
+21 ATTTVTAKKK
-33 AKKTVVKLVNLDTA
+33 AKKTVVKLVSLDTA

-77 EGKFKKAVK
+77 EGKFRAAVK

-105 LCPVWSKLS
+105 LCPVWSNLS
-114 VEDSGWYRKSDGK
+114 VKRT
-127 YVNGGKYT
+127 GKYT

-145 MHEYSSYGK
+145 MHGYSSYGK

-168 LAIFEKDFG
+168 LGVFEKDFG

-192 CGDNGGLHFDG
+192 CGMEGGLHFDG
-203 NGGRKHNGNYVTSCA
+203 NGVKDGQGGKDCTTSCA

-228 GTNCMTRANAATR
+228 STNCSGRADATTR

-250 NECGIVANYATNHD
+250 NECGVVYNYATNHA

-275 VGDPSNM
+275 VGDPTSM

-294 NPWVGDSISIDAIE
+294 DWQE
-308 VGWGCVV
+308 VGWGSVV
-315 ENFFKLPEDAKWK
+315 ENCFVLSDQEIWK
-328 YLGYESYE
+328 YTEYGSYE
-336 AYNEYKD
+336 EWNKAVKD
-343 SLLYKVQNFYDM
+343 YWNNTTDFDSKE
-355 DAYKKLDTLDPTVD
+355 AKIEYKKLYPRVD
-369 FETFT
+369 FETYT
-374 KYQPICGLRTIT
+374 QYQPISGLRTIT
-386 EEECAKVIK
+386 EKECAKVIK
-395 KTGNIWNIEPSDG
+395 KTGDNWYIEPSDG

>member
-1 MRKSGIKA
+1 MRKSGIKM
-9 VIIATAL
+9 VVLATAL
-16 AMTVT
+16 AMAVPTT
-21 AATATTVTAKKK
+21 TATTVTAKKK
-33 AKKTVVKLVNLDTA
+33 AKKTVVKLVSLDTA

-114 VEDSGWYRKSDGK
+114 ADD
-127 YVNGGKYT
+127 NDKYT
-135 TFKVKFNNKK
+135 TFEVKFNNKK

-154 VNYMKQAEKEIYNT
+154 VNYMKQAEKEIYST

-192 CGDNGGLHFDG
+192 CGDNGGKHFGG
-203 NGGRKHNGNYVTSCA
+203 NGVKDSKNGEDCTTSCA
-218 KGISEKGTKG
+218 QGISDVSTKG
-228 GTNCMTRANAATR
+228 STNCPGRADAATR

-250 NECGIVANYATNHD
+250 NECGVVYNYATNHA

-275 VGDPSNM
+275 VGDPTSM

-294 NPWVGDSISIDAIE
+294 NANMSSDETYVQWGNVLSNKFE
-308 VGWGCVV
+308 VS
-315 ENFFKLPEDAKWK
+315 ENEVWK
-328 YLGYESYE
+328 YTEYGSYE
-336 AYNEYKD
+336 EWNKAVKSFNEKYAGNWSDEADAQIDK
-343 SLLYKVQNFYDM
+343 LY
-355 DAYKKLDTLDPTVD
+355 PTVD

-386 EEECAKVIK
+386 EKECAAVIK
-395 KTGNIWNIEPSDG
+395 KYYGKKWLTDDETTYIDASDG

>member
-16 AMTVT
+16 AMTVPT
-21 AATATTVTAKKK
+21 IATTTVTAKKK
-33 AKKTVVKLVNLDTA
+33 AKKTVVKLVSLDTA

-57 SANKKKGTTSLK
+57 SANKKKGTTSLT

-114 VEDSGWYRKSDGK
+114 VDD
-127 YVNGGKYT
+127 NGKYT
-135 TFKVKFNNKK
+135 TFKVKFDNKK
-145 MHEYSSYGK
+145 MHGYSSYGK

-168 LAIFEKDFG
+168 LAIFERDFD

-192 CGDNGGLHFDG
+192 CGVEGGRHKGG
-203 NGGRKHNGNYVTSCA
+203 NGGEKYDGSYISSCA
-218 KGISEKGTKG
+218 RAISAGTKG
-228 GTNCMTRANAATR
+228 PGVMCQGTADATTR

-250 NECGIVANYATNHD
+250 NECGVVYNDGTNHC

-275 VGDPSNM
+275 VGDPSSM

-294 NPWVGDSISIDAIE
+294 NANIGMDNVCVQWGNVLSNKFE
-308 VGWGCVV
+308 VPRMDV
-315 ENFFKLPEDAKWK
+315 WK
-328 YLGYESYE
+328 YTEYGSYE
-336 AYNEYKD
+336 EWEKATEDYWNNTTDFDSKESDIMYNK
-343 SLLYKVQNFYDM
+343 LY
-355 DAYKKLDTLDPTVD
+355 PRVD

-374 KYQPICGLRTIT
+374 KCQPICGFCTIT
-386 EEECAKVIK
+386 ESECAKVIK
-395 KTGNIWNIEPSDG
+395 KTGDNWYIEPSDG